1 LPYILKNLLKSDVAM
16 ASQPKYF
23 VKVSQK
29 EKAFNVPKEVTAS
42 LKGVVS
48 GKMMSRMKHE
58 SVQCPVIKEEVPFL
72 ECFAC
77 ESFIRRIKGEVH
89 CAGLKGPR

>member
-1 LPYILKNLLKSDVAM
+1 MTN
-16 ASQPKYF
+16 QTKYF
-23 VKVSQK
+23 VKIIGR
-29 EKAFNVPKEVTAS
+29 EKVFSIPKEVTAS

-58 SVQCPVIKEEVPFL
+58 SVQCPVVESEVPFP

-77 ESFIRRIKGEVH
+77 ESFMRRVKGEVH
-89 CAGLKGPR
+89 CAGLKGPSRFSAP

>member
-1 LPYILKNLLKSDVAM
+1 M
-16 ASQPKYF
+16 ANPTKYF
-23 VKVSQK
+23 VQISER
-29 EKAFNVPKEVTAS
+29 EKAFNVPKAVTAS
-42 LKGVVS
+42 LKGVAS

-58 SVQCPVIKEEVPFL
+58 SIQCPMINEEISFL

-77 ESFIRRIKGEVH
+77 ESFLRRIKGEVH

>member
-1 LPYILKNLLKSDVAM
+1 M
-16 ASQPKYF
+16 ANPPKYF
-23 VKVSQK
+23 VKILER
-29 EKAFNVPKEVTAS
+29 EKAFNVSKEITAS

-58 SVQCPVIKEEVPFL
+58 SVQCPVINEELSFL